1 MKVPQWLLRIL
12 LSYLQKR
19 KMILRFQKCCS
30 HQKCL
35 SGGCPQGTL
44 IGVILYILYINPI
57 GYPGEITLQIS
68 DFINNYSENIDI
80 LPDLTLNNIPLPKTL
95 NSAKFMDDATIQES
109 IDLTTA
115 LASRLDRSGPLPWWE
130 ASGKL
135 LPPQN
140 SLLQSQIET
149 LKKISDNREMV
160 LNPDKTKLMIIN
172 FTHNHQFQSLL
183 SIPDSTSSTIK
194 LCFKTKILGF
204 WLTHDM
210 KTATHVK
217 YITTTAYKRLWAIS
231 RLKSSGVSNEDIF
244 HFYIMKIRS
253 VLEYAAPVFTSMLTE
268 ADKSD
273 IERIQKTVLKILLG
287 PDYIDYEQ
295 ACTLMKTS
303 SLQVRREHL
312 SLRFALSCLK
322 SPKHKH
328 LFTPRTSTFYNLRNI
343 KSFEIPHTIS
353 DRYYSSPIPY
363 LTRLLNDHFSQ
374 KTGVLNNHSAI
385 SKQ

>member
-1 MKVPQWLLRIL
+1 MSPHIQKILPPVSSGDLRNLSLTELLSKSFERFILKGTHSVKGLLFYIQQYYDPSQYAVPGSSCSHALISIINFILKETDNPNKPTAIINLLADWSKAFNKVNHNIIMRILIAMKVPQWLLRIL

-19 KMILRFQKCCS
+19 KMILRFRKCCS
-30 HQKCL
+30 HPKCL

-115 LASRLDRSGPLPWWE
+115 LASRRDRSGPLPWGE

-135 LPPQN
+135 LTPQN

-183 SIPDSTSSTIK
+183 SIPDTTSSTIE

-210 KTATHVK
+210 
-217 YITTTAYKRLWAIS
+217 
-231 RLKSSGVSNEDIF
+231 
-244 HFYIMKIRS
+244 
-253 VLEYAAPVFTSMLTE
+253 
-268 ADKSD
+268 
-273 IERIQKTVLKILLG
+273 
-287 PDYIDYEQ
+287 
-295 ACTLMKTS
+295 
-303 SLQVRREHL
+303 
-312 SLRFALSCLK
+312 
-322 SPKHKH
+322 
-328 LFTPRTSTFYNLRNI
+328 
-343 KSFEIPHTIS
+343 
-353 DRYYSSPIPY
+353 
-363 LTRLLNDHFSQ
+363 
-374 KTGVLNNHSAI
+374 
-385 SKQ
+385 